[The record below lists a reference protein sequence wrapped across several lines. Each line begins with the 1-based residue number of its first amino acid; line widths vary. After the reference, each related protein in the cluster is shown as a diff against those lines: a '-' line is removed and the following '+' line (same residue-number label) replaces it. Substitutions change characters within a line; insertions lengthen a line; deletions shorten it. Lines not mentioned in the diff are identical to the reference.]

1 MACARSRGSSRSGR
15 GARFFFSSRRRH
27 TRFDCDWS
35 SDVCSSDLANL
46 VSCALPTGA
55 CRHSRRDSNGH
66 HHHHRDCDNCRSDRG
81 RRTGHVYFPRRC
93 AGERFP
99 DPRGR
104 DSGGAAPADGRFSTR
119 SGRTPIEGRVR
130 MRRVLLLVLS
140 FVYLLNVVF
149 FVTGCKKAA
158 QTKITIG
165 SKFFTEQVVL
175 AELLAQHIEAR
186 TGIPVIR
193 KTNLG
198 GTLLVHKALLSG
210 DLDVYVE
217 YTGTALTAVLNE
229 APQGTSAEVYNRVKK
244 LYSERFHL
252 EVTEP
257 LGFENTFAMVIR
269 GDDAKNLH
277 IQKISDIAPLA
288 PKWRAGVGYEF
299 LERPDGFRGWS
310 DSYNLHFAESPKVM
324 DLGLIY
330 RALVDHQVDIVAG
343 NSTDGLIDSLG
354 LVALADDR
362 HYFPPYDAVPIVR
375 QSTLAQ
381 FPQLRAALADLSGK
395 LSAADIRRLNYA
407 VDAQH
412 HDAAAVVRAFC
423 QSRGF

>member
-1 MACARSRGSSRSGR
+1 MRRSLFG
-15 GARFFFSSRRRH
+15 FLYLLCFLNFLYFFSA
-27 TRFDCDWS
+27 
-35 SDVCSSDLANL
+35 CSK
-46 VSCALPTGA
+46 P
-55 CRHSRRDSNGH
+55 
-66 HHHHRDCDNCRSDRG
+66 
-81 RRTGHVYFPRRC
+81 P
-93 AGERFP
+93 
-99 DPRGR
+99 
-104 DSGGAAPADGRFSTR
+104 
-119 SGRTPIEGRVR
+119 
-130 MRRVLLLVLS
+130 
-140 FVYLLNVVF
+140 
-149 FVTGCKKAA
+149 

-198 GTLLVHKALLSG
+198 GTLLVHKALLAG
-210 DLDVYVE
+210 ELDLYVE

-229 APQGTSAEVYNRVKK
+229 PPQGDSNVVYNRVKQ
-244 LYSERFHL
+244 LYADRFHL

-277 IQKISDIAPLA
+277 LQKISDIGPLA

-299 LERPDGFRGWS
+299 LERPDGFPGLS
-310 DSYNLHFAESPKVM
+310 QNYGLHFAESPKVM

-343 NSTDGLIDSLG
+343 NSTDGLIDALG
-354 LVALADDR
+354 LFALSDDR

-375 QSTLAQ
+375 QSTLTK
-381 FPQLRAALADLSGK
+381 FPRLRAALADLAGK

-412 HDAAAVVRAFC
+412 QDAAAVVRQFR
-423 QSRGF
+423 SSKGL

>member
-1 MACARSRGSSRSGR
+1 
-15 GARFFFSSRRRH
+15 
-27 TRFDCDWS
+27 
-35 SDVCSSDLANL
+35 
-46 VSCALPTGA
+46 
-55 CRHSRRDSNGH
+55 
-66 HHHHRDCDNCRSDRG
+66 
-81 RRTGHVYFPRRC
+81 
-93 AGERFP
+93 
-99 DPRGR
+99 
-104 DSGGAAPADGRFSTR
+104 
-119 SGRTPIEGRVR
+119 
-130 MRRVLLLVLS
+130 MRRVQFPFLCFLCFLNFVCFLS
-140 FVYLLNVVF
+140 A
-149 FVTGCKKAA
+149 CSKPP

-175 AELLAQHIEAR
+175 AELLAQHIEAK

-198 GTLLVHKALLSG
+198 GTLLVHKALLAG
-210 DLDVYVE
+210 ELDLYVE

-229 APQGTSAEVYNRVKK
+229 SPQDDSAAVYNRVKQ
-244 LYSERFHL
+244 LYSDRFHL
-252 EVTEP
+252 EVTDP

-269 GDDAKNLH
+269 GDDARNLH
-277 IQKISDIAPLA
+277 LQKISDIALLA
-288 PKWRAGVGYEF
+288 SKWRAGVGYEF

-310 DSYNLHFAESPKVM
+310 ARYNLRFAESPKVM

-354 LVALADDR
+354 LVALEDDR

-381 FPQLRAALADLSGK
+381 FPQLRAALADLAGK

-412 HDAAAVVRAFC
+412 QDVAVVVREFRS
-423 QSRGF
+423 SRGF

>member
-1 MACARSRGSSRSGR
+1 MCRPHFRLAYFLYFFNLIYFLSAC
-15 GARFFFSSRRRH
+15 H
-27 TRFDCDWS
+27 Q
-35 SDVCSSDLANL
+35 
-46 VSCALPTGA
+46 
-55 CRHSRRDSNGH
+55 
-66 HHHHRDCDNCRSDRG
+66 
-81 RRTGHVYFPRRC
+81 
-93 AGERFP
+93 
-99 DPRGR
+99 
-104 DSGGAAPADGRFSTR
+104 APQS
-119 SGRTPIEGRVR
+119 
-130 MRRVLLLVLS
+130 
-140 FVYLLNVVF
+140 
-149 FVTGCKKAA
+149 
-158 QTKITIG
+158 KITIG

-175 AELLAQHIEAR
+175 AELLAQHIEVR

-198 GTLLVHKALLSG
+198 GTLLVHKALQAGEL
-210 DLDVYVE
+210 DLYVE

-229 APQGTSAEVYNRVKK
+229 TPQGDSAAVYNRVKQ

-269 GDDAKNLH
+269 GDDAQNLH
-277 IQKISDIAPLA
+277 LQKISDIAPLA
-288 PKWRAGVGYEF
+288 PTWRPGVGYEF

-310 DSYNLHFAESPKVM
+310 ERYNLHFAGSPKVM

-354 LVALADDR
+354 LLALADDR
-362 HYFPPYDAVPIVR
+362 HYFPPYDAVPVVR

-381 FPQLRAALADLSGK
+381 FPQLRAALADLAGK
-395 LSAADIRRLNYA
+395 LSATDIRRLNYA

-412 HDAAAVVRAFC
+412 QDAAAVVRAFR
-423 QSRGF
+423 QSRGL